1 MSSPNF
7 ENIDRWLFDYSEGN
21 LTAEQM
27 EQLRLF
33 VFLHPELDIE
43 LDSWQSARVEKE
55 KFVYPH
61 TDSLVQP
68 APSFAFP
75 VSIALT
81 AAALLLLFLV
91 PISDDTSTLIAEQG
105 QQEESKKIESLNK
118 RLSELEQ
125 TIEDLNETNSRLSNQ
140 LAAAQ
145 GDKDRLSSQVRSA
158 NTLLTDSELAVLIS
172 PSENSSRVSTELN
185 VQDLSNSMVNAE
197 EQSVLE
203 TNPLETIEYD
213 DQQGEELG
221 TVYAK
226 SVSKSE
232 YNKSFSARMKQYA
245 RALQRMMDNPIALK
259 NSRDPHFLIPGAQ
272 VQDVNF
278 SAVGTLLSTRAQA
291 LSRAQ
296 WLGSEQEQFVN
307 KVAIDGYSY
316 AMRGGLGAQLSHSS
330 FHNGGIQQGEI
341 ALTYAPKIS
350 VNRHFSV
357 EPSMRF
363 KMGAKMLDYNR
374 VSQLQEV
381 EFTPGQAHNFYGE
394 GQTPIGKQLWY
405 KDLGAG
411 LMVNTK
417 WFFAGANI
425 DNIFRH
431 QDKMYSNDQ
440 NSDRR
445 STMNV
450 TLSAGTDW
458 ENTKKTMTLSP
469 YVVYNSNEGQNK
481 VWAGANYRVG
491 SFMVGASVSS
501 AKEPMASIGLKM
513 NYFSLHLMSDYSR
526 SETLNKYVL
535 SHQVSLRING
545 KMSRFG
551 KRLTNL

>member
-21 LTAEQM
+21 LSIEQM

-43 LDSWQSARVEKE
+43 LDTWQSAKVENE
-55 KFVYPH
+55 KVIYPH
-61 TDSLVQP
+61 TSTLLQP

-81 AAALLLLFLV
+81 AAALLILFLI
-91 PISDDTSTLIAEQG
+91 PISDNSLTLIAEQG
-105 QQEESKKIESLNK
+105 QQEDLQKIESLNQ

-125 TIEDLNETNSRLSNQ
+125 TIEDLNETNLRLSNQ

-145 GDKDRLSSQVRSA
+145 GDKNRLTAQVRSA
-158 NTLLTDSELAVLIS
+158 NTLLAESEFMTVRSSNVEPSSMITEVDAQEFADEIADSDE
-172 PSENSSRVSTELN
+172 
-185 VQDLSNSMVNAE
+185 QDG
-197 EQSVLE
+197 LE
-203 TNPLETIEYD
+203 TYPVETIEYTAQHGHD
-213 DQQGEELG
+213 LSSPH
-221 TVYAK
+221 AK

-232 YNKSFSARMKQYA
+232 FNKSFSARMKQYA

-374 VSQLQEV
+374 VNQLQEV
-381 EFTPGQAHNFYGE
+381 EFTPGQAHGFYGE

-417 WFFAGANI
+417 WFFAGANV
-425 DNIFRH
+425 DNLFRH
-431 QDKMYSNDQ
+431 EDKMYTNDL
-440 NSDRR
+440 NADRR

-481 VWAGANYRVG
+481 VWAGANYRAG
-491 SFMVGASVSS
+491 WFMLGASVSS
-501 AKEPMASIGLKM
+501 AKEPMASVGMKLK
-513 NYFSLHLMSDYSR
+513 YFSLHLMSDYSR